1 MVPVSPLLKEAV
13 KEALKLLLLSI
24 WILRG
29 HLYQLGTSVISIIT
43 AIEDLKG
50 MKITNKYIRDLLLSV
65 RWVHSGILAVIR
77 PLNWT
82 SIIYF
87 SNYHLSRKFYN

>member
-43 AIEDLKG
+43 AIEDLK
-50 MKITNKYIRDLLLSV
+50 V
-65 RWVHSGILAVIR
+65 
-77 PLNWT
+77 
-82 SIIYF
+82 
-87 SNYHLSRKFYN
+87 

>member
-1 MVPVSPLLKEAV
+1 MLIVLMNYQVVLCYELWNCLFSSLLIKHGPRSPLLKEAV

-43 AIEDLKG
+43 AIEDLK
-50 MKITNKYIRDLLLSV
+50 V
-65 RWVHSGILAVIR
+65 
-77 PLNWT
+77 
-82 SIIYF
+82 
-87 SNYHLSRKFYN
+87 